1 MTNKKEAFKR
11 DCRIVNMKME
21 YPGYTGEI
29 MWMVVSDLTEEEIIS
44 RYPVEIKPFLPFIY
58 MTREMF
64 EPVVD
69 WDRNNRKFSYRAH
82 NLEDIFGYTDDMV
95 EHFHPELIVNP
106 DLTELR
112 LYVKQALL
120 KLTEVQ
126 RRRIVKY
133 IYEEMTIEELQEGIL
148 AKMAKNG
155 PITDQM
161 RKDVEENIYR
171 NSLLNWINS
180 FR

>member
-1 MTNKKEAFKR
+1 MINRTEAFKR
-11 DCRIVNMKME
+11 DCRIVNMMME

-133 IYEEMTIEELQEGIL
+133 IYEEMTIEEI
-148 AKMAKNG
+148 AF
-155 PITDQM
+155 
-161 RKDVEENIYR
+161 EENATKQAVSKSIQAAI
-171 NSLLNWINS
+171 NNLKNLLS
-180 FR
+180 EG